1 MMGGLNWSDGLRGK
15 HCCHRINLHLPE
27 INTNTPSRRGFLG
40 IRAFYIPMITWW
52 LVFGL
57 ARNFNVF
64 LPSVNG
70 SEENWGKSQKV
81 ETIAL
86 WQLIDLWHFS
96 PLQILKAIW
105 GLELTWTLR
114 TFSSAPSVW
123 SRYTTFLI
131 VFFDVQKRYSFVMFM
146 IWKQNCKQIL
156 SSSWTSQTRFFRAN
170 TPFAPNVWRCDVQNN
185 VHCPQHG
192 NNII

>member
-1 MMGGLNWSDGLRGK
+1 MGGLNWSDGLRGK

-86 WQLIDLWHFS
+86 WQLIHLWHFS

-123 SRYTTFLI
+123 SRSTTLLI
-131 VFFDVQKRYSFVMFM
+131 VFFDVQKRYPFVMFM

-156 SSSWTSQTRFFRAN
+156 LSSWTSQTRFFRAN
-170 TPFAPNVWRCDVQNN
+170 TPFAPNVWRCDV
-185 VHCPQHG
+185 
-192 NNII
+192 

>member
-1 MMGGLNWSDGLRGK
+1 MMGGLNWSDELRGK

-40 IRAFYIPMITWW
+40 IRAFYNPMITWW

-123 SRYTTFLI
+123 SRSTTSPIL
-131 VFFDVQKRYSFVMFM
+131 FFDMQSRYYFV
-146 IWKQNCKQIL
+146 IEYDLKTK
-156 SSSWTSQTRFFRAN
+156 
-170 TPFAPNVWRCDVQNN
+170 V
-185 VHCPQHG
+185 
-192 NNII
+192 

>member
-70 SEENWGKSQKV
+70 SEENWGKSQRSRNHCSV
-81 ETIAL
+81 TADRPVTFFPTSDSQSNMGSWVNMDLADLLECSICLEQVHNILNCIL
-86 WQLIDLWHFS
+86 WCAKKILFCHVYDLKTK
-96 PLQILKAIW
+96 L
-105 GLELTWTLR
+105 
-114 TFSSAPSVW
+114 
-123 SRYTTFLI
+123 
-131 VFFDVQKRYSFVMFM
+131 
-146 IWKQNCKQIL
+146 
-156 SSSWTSQTRFFRAN
+156 
-170 TPFAPNVWRCDVQNN
+170 
-185 VHCPQHG
+185 
-192 NNII
+192 